1 MCSMA
6 QARSMLDAIS
16 GFGWGL
22 GAFLKAHNRK
32 KFPNSPAEQ
41 ERAAYVD
48 PTVIDLAYD
57 TASFLRDWHSVWCW
71 ANSGSCRLYRHD
83 ILIFIYNR
91 M

>member
-57 TASFLRDWHSVWCW
+57 TASFLQELAQCVVLGQQRFMPVVPARYS
-71 ANSGSCRLYRHD
+71 N
-83 ILIFIYNR
+83 IYLQ
-91 M
+91 